1 MKFNKSAPSQRVKLP
16 SLSVRKVSTSG
27 QIPLTRKPLKA
38 KKAKSGLGW
47 LKD

>member
-1 MKFNKSAPSQRVKLP
+1 LLASGVGILGATGAFGKSGWLGFKDGGDINMK
-16 SLSVRKVSTSG
+16 
-27 QIPLTRKPLKA
+27 KA